1 MQCSSS
7 SSCEHF
13 ILGWIGV
20 SAKCQWQPDQSSP
33 QSPPQGDLQDEWGL
47 SIPAIVLVQVHD
59 CTHTAHGSSSPS
71 FQACI
76 SLSRL
81 GPHVGCSLSGLQGYF
96 ISTSGC
102 GQCCSEKN
110 YSQGHLSEA
119 ASPRKMGIKDLLFT
133 MSCAVLT
140 ERCCAVLHF
149 TRPT

>member
-59 CTHTAHGSSSPS
+59 VHTLPMEAVVLHLRLASRYPDLGHTW
-71 FQACI
+71 AVLCLDCKDI
-76 SLSRL
+76 SLA
-81 GPHVGCSLSGLQGYF
+81 PQDVGNVAQ
-96 ISTSGC
+96 
-102 GQCCSEKN
+102 
-110 YSQGHLSEA
+110 
-119 ASPRKMGIKDLLFT
+119 RKMIPKGTSVRLPAQGRWESKIYYLQ
-133 MSCAVLT
+133 
-140 ERCCAVLHF
+140 
-149 TRPT
+149 